1 MKVIPYDSK
10 YKDKFIEY
18 NTDWIVDNFGFL
30 EKEDKETFENI
41 EEDIKNGAMIYFAI
55 EEDEVLAVCMAKY
68 MQEGTWEICKLASN
82 KHRPHKGC
90 GSAVFE
96 AAMQWATGHGA
107 SRLFILSNSK
117 LSAALHIYE
126 KFGFKEIKLDN
137 YEYIRGDIAFEKTI
151 D

>member
-18 NTDWIVDNFGFL
+18 NTDWIVDNFDFL

-41 EEDIKNGAMIYFAI
+41 EEDIKNGAM
-55 EEDEVLAVCMAKY
+55 
-68 MQEGTWEICKLASN
+68 
-82 KHRPHKGC
+82 
-90 GSAVFE
+90 
-96 AAMQWATGHGA
+96 QWAVGHGA
-107 SRLFILSNSK
+107 PRLFILSNSK

-137 YEYIRGDIAFEKTI
+137 YEYIRGDIAFEKI
-151 D
+151 IG

>member
-68 MQEGTWEICKLASN
+68 MQ
-82 KHRPHKGC
+82 
-90 GSAVFE
+90 
-96 AAMQWATGHGA
+96 
-107 SRLFILSNSK
+107 
-117 LSAALHIYE
+117 
-126 KFGFKEIKLDN
+126 
-137 YEYIRGDIAFEKTI
+137 
-151 D
+151 